1 MNSVLF
7 VDDERLVLDGLENML
22 FDYMDDWEMEFVESG
37 AEALEFLEDNPVDV
51 IVTDMRMP
59 GMDGSA
65 LLAKVKERHPRIV
78 RVVLSG
84 HAELDAAMRAI
95 SLAHRYLSKP
105 CSPDTLISVL
115 QRVVDLNRLIS
126 NDALLETIGDV
137 DQLPAR
143 PTIYTQL
150 AQITSSPDFSSK
162 DIISLIEQ
170 DVGIATKIIKT
181 ANSPIFSRA
190 NRVNSVRDAV
200 LRLGALTI
208 RDLVLGLET
217 YRHQDLPID
226 IEHLHCKAQ
235 VVASV
240 AKKIAPEDQV
250 SDAFLAGLV
259 HDIGLVVQAV
269 SCPDR
274 YASVESEMEN
284 RGIPRVEAEL
294 EEYGHTHA
302 EMGAYLL
309 GLWGLPTD
317 VVEAVCHHH
326 TPNRPQH
333 NEFCSMSAVYVA
345 STLCSEV
352 LSERPAAPID
362 MNYLERIGV
371 SERLDDWRQLVVETI
386 QNAGLADRTSN

>member
-59 GMDGSA
+59 GMDGSE

-150 AQITSSPDFSSK
+150 AQITNSPDFSSK

-170 DVGIATKIIKT
+170 DVGVATKIIKT

-217 YRHQDLPID
+217 YRHQGLPLD

-259 HDIGLVVQAV
+259 HDIGLVVQAI
-269 SCPDR
+269 SCPER
-274 YASVESEMEN
+274 YANIELIMESQ
-284 RGIPRVEAEL
+284 GIPRVEAEL
-294 EEYGHTHA
+294 KEYGHTHA

-345 STLCSEV
+345 STLCSEI

>member
-59 GMDGSA
+59 GMDGSE

-150 AQITSSPDFSSK
+150 AQITNSSDFSSK

-170 DVGIATKIIKT
+170 DVGVATKIIKT

-217 YRHQDLPID
+217 YRHQGLPLD

-259 HDIGLVVQAV
+259 HDIGLVVQAI
-269 SCPDR
+269 SCPER
-274 YASVESEMEN
+274 YANIELIMESQ
-284 RGIPRVEAEL
+284 GIPRVEAEL
-294 EEYGHTHA
+294 KEYGHTHA

-345 STLCSEV
+345 STLCSEI

>member
-37 AEALEFLEDNPVDV
+37 AEALEFLEYNPVDV

-59 GMDGSA
+59 GMDGSE

-150 AQITSSPDFSSK
+150 AQITNSPDFSSK

-170 DVGIATKIIKT
+170 DVGVATKIIKT

-217 YRHQDLPID
+217 YRHQGLPLD

-259 HDIGLVVQAV
+259 HDIGLVVQAI
-269 SCPDR
+269 SCPER
-274 YASVESEMEN
+274 YANIELIMESQ
-284 RGIPRVEAEL
+284 GIPRVEAEL
-294 EEYGHTHA
+294 KEYGHTHA

-345 STLCSEV
+345 STLCSEI